1 MSTELQTRLQ
11 EVAADANLSSEVD
24 ELIKSLLSVNYLGAK
39 PQLASTLG
47 IVAAPPVL
55 MVTEKAAKLLSAK
68 LQVVIAKRLGLQA
81 AQTFAKRF
89 AFGWVP
95 VLGWAT
101 IAYDVISLAFQLHEA
116 FDTPSTKFLMQLC
129 PGTAGHDKRV
139 AILSACLR
147 TSIAGD
153 TPNYTECARAGLSFS
168 DLSNVGSPA
177 TMCVAILTAVQY
189 GSDAQLPSYINDE
202 VVLAMLLSFFT
213 NSRWPTVYEQFV
225 KKCMDWYDTHFA
237 QCKADEPACEGVLY
251 ATLLAKEIALLA
263 TKAAPMLKSM
273 KKWKNVLIALQHTPG
288 AVVVTSNI
296 YRESHDFLADL
307 GRSITI
313 QTAASAADALNT
325 ASGPDTKVVV
335 DVDSMTEAFDKA
347 LGRGLVD
354 INKFASQKA
363 PTKVFTDDDAIITDA
378 LSQGAG
384 LIDKKEF
391 KYEK

>member
-11 EVAADANLSSEVD
+11 EVAADANLSSQVD

-39 PQLASTLG
+39 PQLASSLG

-101 IAYDVISLAFQLHEA
+101 IAYDVVSLAFQLHEA
-116 FDTPSTKFLMQLC
+116 FDTPSTKLLIQLC
-129 PGTAGHDKRV
+129 PGSAGHNKRMAV
-139 AILSACLR
+139 LAACLR
-147 TSIAGD
+147 TGISGD
-153 TPNYTECARAGLSFS
+153 IPNYSECARNGLSFS
-168 DLSNVGSPA
+168 DLSYVGSPA
-177 TMCVAILTAVQY
+177 TVAVAILTAVQY
-189 GSDAQLPSYINDE
+189 GSDAQLPSYISDE

-213 NSRWPTVYEQFV
+213 NGRWPSVYEQFV
-225 KKCMDWYDTHFA
+225 KKCMDWYNTHFG

-263 TKAAPMLKSM
+263 TKAAPLLKSM
-273 KKWKNVLIALQHTPG
+273 KKWKNVLVALQHTPG
-288 AVVVTSNI
+288 AVVVASNI

-307 GRSITI
+307 GKSITI
-313 QTAASAADALNT
+313 QTAASAAEAVNT
-325 ASGPDTKVVV
+325 VPGSDTKITV
-335 DVDSMTEAFDKA
+335 DVDSMAQAFDKA
-347 LGRGLVD
+347 LAKGLVD
-354 INKFASQKA
+354 VNKFASQQA

-391 KYEK
+391 NYEN